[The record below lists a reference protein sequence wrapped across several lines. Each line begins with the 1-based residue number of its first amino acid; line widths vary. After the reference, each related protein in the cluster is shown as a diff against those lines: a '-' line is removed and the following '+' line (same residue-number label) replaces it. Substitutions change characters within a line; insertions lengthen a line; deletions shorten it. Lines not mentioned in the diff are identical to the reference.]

1 MTADVREARPVRAA
15 SGTEPTATLSSDD
28 RITDS
33 SRKYAAVGQNKED
46 IDSSVPGSR
55 LDVGRSAH
63 SPPRAVHVP
72 GSSTNSSSSSSSI
85 DNVRRRVGA
94 RKQTDTGSVPWHLG
108 AIGSLGGPTGGGIAR
123 RILHSTSSRRGNTY
137 EISPRMDVIR
147 HLYRELFIV
156 AVSGIVCQIC
166 QIALGDVRRDTSLV
180 SPSPHPTSICVVVHL
195 FARAEV
201 NRYNKH

>member
-1 MTADVREARPVRAA
+1 MGKIKKIQIARLARFTARR
-15 SGTEPTATLSSDD
+15 
-28 RITDS
+28 
-33 SRKYAAVGQNKED
+33 
-46 IDSSVPGSR
+46 
-55 LDVGRSAH
+55 RSAH

-72 GSSTNSSSSSSSI
+72 GSSTNSGSSSSSSI

-180 SPSPHPTSICVVVHL
+180 SPPPPRDKNRVLGHL
-195 FARAEV
+195 FGGPAGKKE
-201 NRYNKH
+201 KKK